1 MFETFRRDIRA
12 VFDRDPAARSL
23 LEVLLCYPGLHALWF
38 HRLAHW
44 CWGHG
49 LRLVGRWLSHL
60 SRFFTGIE
68 IHPGARIG
76 PGLFIDHGMGVVI
89 RETAEIGE
97 NVTLYQGV
105 TLGGTSLEKVKR
117 HPTIGNDVVIGA
129 GAKVLGPFTVG
140 DNSRIGSG
148 SVVVKA
154 VPANCVVVGVPG
166 RITYRDGKRVGHG
179 IDLNM
184 TDLPDPVV
192 EALQALAE
200 RVHDLEREVE
210 ALRRSAQAEASPKA
224 ETPIDP
230 VWSPQGSPTDLP
242 VPRP

>member
-1 MFETFRRDIRA
+1 MFDTLRRDVRA

-44 CWGHG
+44 CWSHG
-49 LRLVGRWLSHL
+49 LKLIGRWLSHL
-60 SRFFTGIE
+60 SRFLTGIE

-89 RETAEIGE
+89 GETTEIGE
-97 NVTLYQGV
+97 DVTLYQGV

-117 HPTIGNDVVIGA
+117 HPTIGSGVVIGA
-129 GAKVLGPFTVG
+129 GASVLGPFSVG

-154 VPANCVVVGVPG
+154 VPPNCVVVGVPG
-166 RITYRDGKRVGHG
+166 RITHRDGKRVAHG

-184 TDLPDPVV
+184 TDLPDPIV
-192 EALQALAE
+192 EALQALTE
-200 RVHDLEREVE
+200 RVHELEREVE
-210 ALRRSAQAEASPKA
+210 ALRRTVRAESPPGA
-224 ETPIDP
+224 GTPVGPVPAPQIDP
-230 VWSPQGSPTDLP
+230 
-242 VPRP
+242 PRP

>member
-1 MFETFRRDIRA
+1 MLDAFRRDIRA

-23 LEVLLCYPGLHALWF
+23 PEVLLCYPGLHAVWF

-44 CWGHG
+44 CWNCH
-49 LRLVGRWLSHL
+49 LKLLGRSLSHL
-60 SRFFTGIE
+60 SRFLTGIE

-89 RETAEIGE
+89 GETTEIGE

-117 HPTIGNDVVIGA
+117 HPTLGNNVVIGA
-129 GAKVLGPFTVG
+129 GASVLGPFVVG

-154 VPANCVVVGVPG
+154 VPPNCVVVGVPG
-166 RITYRDGKRVGHG
+166 RITHRDGKRVAHG

-200 RVHDLEREVE
+200 RVHKLEREVDG
-210 ALRRSAQAEASPKA
+210 LRRAVPEGFSA
-224 ETPIDP
+224 DR
-230 VWSPQGSPTDLP
+230 P
-242 VPRP
+242 VPRA